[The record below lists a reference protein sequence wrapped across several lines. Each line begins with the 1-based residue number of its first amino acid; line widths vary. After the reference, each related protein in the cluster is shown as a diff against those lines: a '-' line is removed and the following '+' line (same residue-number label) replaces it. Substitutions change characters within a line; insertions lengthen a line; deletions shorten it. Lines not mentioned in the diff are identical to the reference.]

1 MQSRG
6 RAQLQVWDAVYDGG
20 VRAPPVYSSL
30 SGLPPTRPDDRLRYS
45 GVDLGQGQL
54 GILLDNV
61 RYTLVRG
68 YVIRDQVNDP
78 MTSPVKARHP
88 TRMHGNGWIDRGLTH
103 NTLA

>member
-1 MQSRG
+1 MRCMMAACVLRLCIARYQ
-6 RAQLQVWDAVYDGG
+6 ACLQLDLMIVIV
-20 VRAPPVYSSL
+20 
-30 SGLPPTRPDDRLRYS
+30 RYS

-54 GILLDNV
+54 RILLDNV

-68 YVIRDQVNDP
+68 YVIRDQVNAP

>member
-1 MQSRG
+1 MMAACVLRLCIARYQG
-6 RAQLQVWDAVYDGG
+6 CLQLDLMIVIV
-20 VRAPPVYSSL
+20 
-30 SGLPPTRPDDRLRYS
+30 RYS
-45 GVDLGQGQL
+45 GVDWGQGQL
-54 GILLDNV
+54 RILLDNV

>member
-1 MQSRG
+1 MMAACVLRLCIARYQG
-6 RAQLQVWDAVYDGG
+6 CLQLDLMIVIV
-20 VRAPPVYSSL
+20 
-30 SGLPPTRPDDRLRYS
+30 RYS

-54 GILLDNV
+54 RILLDNV

>member
-1 MQSRG
+1 MMAACVLRLCIARYQG
-6 RAQLQVWDAVYDGG
+6 CLQLDLMIVIV
-20 VRAPPVYSSL
+20 
-30 SGLPPTRPDDRLRYS
+30 RYS

-54 GILLDNV
+54 RILLDNV

-88 TRMHGNGWIDRGLTH
+88 ARMHGNGWIDRGLTH